1 MYRKTKNEQGG
12 VNTTQILRLTDNAF
26 IPFDPANTDYQEY
39 LRWLEEGN
47 EPLTLGEAPL
57 TWNDIRAKRDQLI
70 LASDWTMTPGATV
83 DQAQWASYRQ
93 ILRDL
98 PQTFASTGPES
109 VVWPQQPTAV
119 GPNTK
124 EVKEAAVK
132 IDEEQA

>member
-1 MYRKTKNEQGG
+1 MERIEVNVITGERIVIQLTEADIADIEAANKTRS
-12 VNTTQILRLTDNAF
+12 L
-26 IPFDPANTDYQEY
+26 
-39 LRWLEEGN
+39 
-47 EPLTLGEAPL
+47 PL
-57 TWNDIRAKRDQLI
+57 TWDDIRAKRDQLI

-83 DQAQWASYRQ
+83 DQAQWAAYRQ